1 MKLWLIKRREDDVG
15 YDEYDAKVIA
25 APDEAAVR
33 RLASLKTG
41 DEGNSAWLEPT
52 YSMVTEIGLALDPEH
67 EQVIL
72 ESFNAG

>member
-1 MKLWLIKRREDDVG
+1 MKLWLIRRMEHVG

-25 APDEAAVR
+25 AHSEEGVRGLAAIN
-33 RLASLKTG
+33 TG
-41 DEGNSAWLEPT
+41 DEGKDAWLNSGR
-52 YSMVTEIGLALDPEH
+52 SMITEVGLARDPEH